1 MIVLIFTLIVVV
13 HEYGHFITAKKMD
26 VKVNEFAVGM
36 GPLVWSLQKGETLYS
51 IRLLPIGGFCS
62 MEGETDDSDSPR
74 ALNKKKPGQ
83 RLIIFVA
90 GAVMN
95 FLLAWLLLALVIG
108 VRGYGTNVV
117 ASVEPG
123 MPAAQA
129 GLQIGDKITAIN
141 GRKVQELQD
150 ITTFLQD
157 KTVEENY
164 TLDVIRS
171 DKTETYL
178 QIKAQWIEEDG
189 RLRFGFSTTRSHW
202 NIFRNIKNGFI
213 TSYQMV
219 AQVMGGLWQIITG
232 QVGVKDL
239 AGIVGIA
246 QISSEAWNE
255 GIKISLWTAIEN
267 MLLIGALL
275 SSNLAV
281 MNLLPLPA
289 LDGGRILF
297 TLIEIIRGKAINPER
312 EAMIHFMGFVLLMG
326 LMIFILYNDIMRI
339 VG

>member
-1 MIVLIFTLIVVV
+1 
-13 HEYGHFITAKKMD
+13 
-26 VKVNEFAVGM
+26 
-36 GPLVWSLQKGETLYS
+36 
-51 IRLLPIGGFCS
+51 
-62 MEGETDDSDSPR
+62 
-74 ALNKKKPGQ
+74 
-83 RLIIFVA
+83 
-90 GAVMN
+90 
-95 FLLAWLLLALVIG
+95 
-108 VRGYGTNVV
+108 
-117 ASVEPG
+117 
-123 MPAAQA
+123 
-129 GLQIGDKITAIN
+129 
-141 GRKVQELQD
+141 
-150 ITTFLQD
+150 
-157 KTVEENY
+157 
-164 TLDVIRS
+164 
-171 DKTETYL
+171 
-178 QIKAQWIEEDG
+178 
-189 RLRFGFSTTRSHW
+189 
-202 NIFRNIKNGFI
+202 
-213 TSYQMV
+213 
-219 AQVMGGLWQIITG
+219 
-232 QVGVKDL
+232 VKDL